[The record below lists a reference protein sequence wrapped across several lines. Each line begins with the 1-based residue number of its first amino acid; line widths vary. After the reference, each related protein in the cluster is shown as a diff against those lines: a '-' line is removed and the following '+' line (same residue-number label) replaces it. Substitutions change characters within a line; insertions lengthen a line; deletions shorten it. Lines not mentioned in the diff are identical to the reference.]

1 MMIDYYLHEI
11 PTHFS
16 SLWRGIESVPRET
29 IKPGNAY
36 IQAFPGNLSIQHVT
50 RDIHRDQTTENKEQ

>member
-1 MMIDYYLHEI
+1 MNGTPSQRIT
-11 PTHFS
+11 PGS
-16 SLWRGIESVPRET
+16 SCINESVSRET